1 LSLSIEHIRRMG
13 FVDALNLE
21 RIRRKKIVGVSTDSR
36 KIRKGEI
43 FFAIK
48 GGKFDGHDFVRVV

>member
-1 LSLSIEHIRRMG
+1 MSLSIEHIRRMG

-43 FFAIK
+43 FFAI
-48 GGKFDGHDFVRVV
+48 